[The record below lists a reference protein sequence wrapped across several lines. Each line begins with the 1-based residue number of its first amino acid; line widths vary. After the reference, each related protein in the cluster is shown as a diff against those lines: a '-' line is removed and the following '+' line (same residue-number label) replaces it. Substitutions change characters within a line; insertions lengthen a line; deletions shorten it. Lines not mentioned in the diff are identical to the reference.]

1 MVNRT
6 DLCILAVLHEQKA
19 DRFMVAM
26 SIDEIIEVGVDD
38 VSRITVYSHIKHLV
52 LKGLV
57 AKGAKSDRA
66 NCFYITEKGKAI
78 LYAEGEVKM
87 DD

>member
-19 DRFMVAM
+19 DKFMVAM
-26 SIDEIIEVGVDD
+26 SIDEIIEAGIDD
-38 VSRITVYSHIKHLV
+38 VSRITIYTHLKHLAI
-52 LKGLV
+52 KGLV

-78 LYAEGEVKM
+78 LYAEGEVES